1 MNVVITKAS
10 KHVSLRGESLRSLQ
24 ICALG
29 IDTGFFMTNDPSGRV
44 LYNYGH
50 VTLYVRP
57 MSGNRDTRE
66 ASNTLQVEVAK
77 LEGVT
82 NTTAVLTV
90 TQLIYEEMEKEFLSL
105 GTKYESIRIET
116 GLLGEK
122 VKSVDPLEI
131 HQEHEIVNFEFHTRK
146 TA

>member
-1 MNVVITKAS
+1 
-10 KHVSLRGESLRSLQ
+10 
-24 ICALG
+24 
-29 IDTGFFMTNDPSGRV
+29 
-44 LYNYGH
+44 
-50 VTLYVRP
+50 

-66 ASNTLQVEVAK
+66 ASNTLQVEVTK

-90 TQLIYEEMEKEFLSL
+90 TQLIYEEMEKDFLSL

-131 HQEHEIVNFEFHTRK
+131 HQEHEIVNFEFHTKK